1 MLFFSALQ
9 GTATLFFF
17 VFFWGLSL
25 GLRKPLSTKP
35 KQTTKFNEYPM
46 PMCAKKTLKKH

>member
-9 GTATLFFF
+9 STATFFFF

-35 KQTTKFNEYPM
+35 KQTAKFNEYPM
-46 PMCAKKTLKKH
+46 SMGAKKTLKKH